1 MHHTNPFWRSF
12 KHFAATAVTGL
23 SLVVGGQ
30 ALADSD
36 NKGTVHLAYVEWSSE
51 VASTNVMRALLE
63 EAGFDVKM
71 SALSAA
77 AMWQAVAS
85 GDADA
90 TTAAWLPTTHQDY
103 YERLQDDI
111 VDVGVNLDGTK
122 LGLAVPTYV
131 DIDSIT
137 ELNDAADQFNNEIIG
152 IDPGAGLQGLT
163 EDVVD
168 EYKLSLRLR
177 DGSDA
182 TMTAALANAVMNEE
196 PIIVTAWTPHWKF
209 ARWDL
214 KYLDDPQNI
223 YGGAEQIHTIARKGL
238 QEDMPE
244 AYAIM
249 ERFEWTPEDMETVML
264 MNEEPGSDPYANAKK
279 WIADNEDRVKQW
291 LGE

>member
-1 MHHTNPFWRSF
+1 MQHTNPFWRNF
-12 KHFAATAVTGL
+12 RRLTVTAFASL
-23 SLVVGGQ
+23 SLMVGAQ
-30 ALADSD
+30 AVAEDDS
-36 NKGTVHLAYVEWSSE
+36 KGTVHLAYVEWSSE

-63 EAGFDVKM
+63 KAGFDVKT

-90 TTAAWLPTTHQDY
+90 TLAAWLPTTHKDY

-111 VDVGVNLDGTK
+111 VDAGINLDGTK

-131 DIDSIT
+131 EIDSIT
-137 ELNDAADQFNNEIIG
+137 ELNDVADSLNNEIIG

-163 EDVVD
+163 EDVVE
-168 EYKLSLRLR
+168 EYDLSLRLR

-182 TMTAALANAVMNEE
+182 TMTAALSNAVLNDE
-196 PIIVTAWTPHWKF
+196 PIVVTAWTPHWKF

-223 YGGAEQIHTIARKGL
+223 YGGAERS
-238 QEDMPE
+238 E
-244 AYAIM
+244 
-249 ERFEWTPEDMETVML
+249 
-264 MNEEPGSDPYANAKK
+264 
-279 WIADNEDRVKQW
+279 
-291 LGE
+291 